1 LWIGH
6 RPTQTHTDICP
17 ADIAGQK
24 WSSLREEKTEVG
36 GQGSVSK
43 QSFSEKDVPAPQDPY
58 AVSKR
63 EAELVSAFYD
73 GRGDS

>member
-1 LWIGH
+1 M
-6 RPTQTHTDICP
+6 
-17 ADIAGQK
+17 
-24 WSSLREEKTEVG
+24 SSLREEKTEVG